1 VWWKEKS
8 IDLTTKEYSILE
20 YLMRNP
26 NAVVTRKMI
35 EEHAWNYDFDSM
47 SNLVDVYIRRLRQK
61 NAPELG
67 NLAATLNRMI
77 ARLERAFERQKE
89 FTGDASHELRAPLS
103 IIQAEATLALRKE
116 RRPREYRKA
125 LEVISS
131 EADNMA

>member
-1 VWWKEKS
+1 
-8 IDLTTKEYSILE
+8 
-20 YLMRNP
+20 MRNP
-26 NAVVTRKMI
+26 SAVVTRKMI

-89 FTGDASHELRAPLS
+89 FTGDASHELRAPLRADKARSGSEGGSGLGLAICKHIVDSHGGRIDVESRLGRGSTFS
-103 IIQAEATLALRKE
+103 IQF
-116 RRPREYRKA
+116 P
-125 LEVISS
+125 ISKPC
-131 EADNMA
+131 